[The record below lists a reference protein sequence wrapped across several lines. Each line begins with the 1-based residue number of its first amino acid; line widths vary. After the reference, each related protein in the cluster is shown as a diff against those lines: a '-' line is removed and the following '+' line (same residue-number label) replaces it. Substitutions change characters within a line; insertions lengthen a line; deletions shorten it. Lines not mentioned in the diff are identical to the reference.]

1 MQVEKMKKIKLKS
14 KKDTVNLAI
23 KIAKLIEKGDVIA
36 LYGKLGAGKT
46 FLTQKLCKE
55 IGVKEYVTSPSF
67 VLLNQYDGDMPVYH
81 FDLYRLSSIDEVLEL
96 GMDDFF
102 EEGITIIE
110 WPEIAEELLPNNTIK
125 VELTY
130 KNGDR
135 YAILH

>member
-1 MQVEKMKKIKLKS
+1 MKKIKLKS